1 MRDQDRKFYLLP
13 KAHKPKNKWPQTNM
27 PEGRPI
33 VGDCGT
39 ESRRAREL
47 IDHLIKPLATKHPSY
62 LKETYDF
69 LEKIRNR
76 TIHKDHILVTGGHH
90 CTYTNMCITRT
101 LNVLRK
107 ELARH
112 PERDRPD
119 NEIMTLLT
127 TIMTNNDFTFNKEL
141 YLQVFGT
148 AMGKIFAP
156 NLANIYLI
164 DLDKEAIR
172 IKPNLFFRFLDDTF
186 FIWPGTREELDEYQ
200 DFSSAHSKNADV
212 KYFCG
217 MLDGLAF
224 LPVSD
229 LPAGMTICRKR
240 AGLHNSTNGLF

>member
-1 MRDQDRKFYLLP
+1 
-13 KAHKPKNKWPQTNM
+13 
-27 PEGRPI
+27 
-33 VGDCGT
+33 
-39 ESRRAREL
+39 
-47 IDHLIKPLATKHPSY
+47 
-62 LKETYDF
+62 
-69 LEKIRNR
+69 
-76 TIHKDHILVTGGHH
+76 
-90 CTYTNMCITRT
+90 
-101 LNVLRK
+101 
-107 ELARH
+107 
-112 PERDRPD
+112 
-119 NEIMTLLT
+119 MTLLT

-164 DLDKEAIR
+164 DLDKGAMEGFR
-172 IKPNLFFRFLDDTF
+172 IKPNLFFRFLDDIF

-229 LPAGMTICRKR
+229 LLAGMTI
-240 AGLHNSTNGLF
+240 LHGSIPARNRLDYTTQLMDY